1 MQARQGCSVKNSVK
15 KVVKKRFLKHTMA
28 RALLLLDAGN
38 YPSRVARVLGVSPQ
52 LLHYHI
58 KKWVKMGWL
67 KLDVKTPNV
76 TLYRLCGSVKNFLT
90 GGEVSPYKG
99 VRLHAYSLKFPIVEE
114 PKVSVDW
121 NRVKLCNW
129 TRLVGCEAGLIV
141 EKTTRHVIIHADEV
155 FSEDP
160 NEATLLAIL
169 ECLRLARIL
178 EEKFQMKLGA
188 PKLLRKPHYGVY
200 DPVANWFSK
209 FMELSDDVG
218 KIDRSEGVGEIEF
231 YNAELAK
238 EYLVMPLRMLG
249 LQNDMAQVK
258 EILKTFG
265 EAMREHMSLI
275 WALQAVAEQ
284 MMVLIQEL
292 RASSESFRERR
303 LQVED

>member
-1 MQARQGCSVKNSVK
+1 MVKNSVK
-15 KVVKKRFLKHTMA
+15 KVVKKRFLKHTIA

-38 YPSRVARVLGVSPQ
+38 YPSRVARILGVSPQ
-52 LLHYHI
+52 LLHYYI
-58 KKWVKMGWL
+58 KKWAKMGWL
-67 KLDVKTPNV
+67 RLDVKTPNM
-76 TLYRLCGSVKNFLT
+76 TLYRLSGSVKNFLT

-129 TRLVGCEAGLIV
+129 TRLVGCECGLTV

-200 DPVANWFSK
+200 DPVANWFSR
-209 FMELSDDVG
+209 FMELSDDIG
-218 KIDRSEGVGEIEF
+218 KIDRSKGLGEIEF

-275 WALQAVAEQ
+275 GALQAVAEQ
-284 MMVLIQEL
+284 MMALIQEL
-292 RASSESFRERR
+292 RASSESLRERR